1 MVNSSESL
9 KSEHGREQCQSEAI
23 ESCEGA
29 ITVRRLVVVEI
40 RIVAE
45 NDLRIALLR
54 LLLLVALCAGVP
66 RFAGEGRAAHI
77 IIGGGLSIACDVGKV
92 LVVAVGVI
100 IAGVLELNDV
110 EVCEG
115 LERLNA
121 ANHSS
126 CHRKFYELRNLHFN
140 RFAIQFLFKTY
151 KLRKEFREL
160 I

>member
-9 KSEHGREQCQSEAI
+9 KSEHGREHCQSEAI
-23 ESCEGA
+23 ESCKGA

-77 IIGGGLSIACDVGKV
+77 IIGGGLSIACDVVKI
-92 LVVAVGVI
+92 LVVAIRVI
-100 IAGVLELNDV
+100 AASVLELDDV
-110 EVCEG
+110 QVCEG
-115 LERLNA
+115 FESLNA
-121 ANHSS
+121 ANHDS
-126 CHRKFYELRNLHFN
+126 CHRKFYEVRNLHFN
-140 RFAIQFLFKTY
+140 RFVLQFYL
-151 KLRKEFREL
+151 KLINSRKSLEN
-160 I
+160 